1 MERKAEKESQ
11 VYVVSARDNF
21 ETMGYSTSVIWNII
35 SGESAHF
42 KEFASICRVFFS
54 LLRRMVQKGCGIF
67 SVAQMDY
74 VTAGS
79 DGGVASGGF
88 AASASGHPM
97 EIKRRGG
104 RQYGLVARATFHYAR
119 PCAEFSRPYGVS

>member
-54 LLRRMVQKGCGIF
+54 LLRRMVQKGYGIF

-74 VTAGS
+74 VTA
-79 DGGVASGGF
+79 DRDWDVPSGGF
-88 AASASGHPM
+88 AVPADGHPI
-97 EIKRRGG
+97 EIKGGG
-104 RQYGLVARATFHYAR
+104 RQYGLVARATLHIAR
-119 PCAEFSRPYGVS
+119 PYAEFSRPYGVS